1 LQKKIAK
8 YLERIKKRFY
18 FALAFENY
26 GSRECFKKSSAK
38 YFQKKTSA
46 KVWML
51 QKNALPLHHF
61 PLRKMV
67 ESDNRSSEDTGY
79 SSLKKLSS

>member
-1 LQKKIAK
+1 KKIAK

-38 YFQKKTSA
+38 YFQKKTLA
-46 KVWML
+46 KVWWL
-51 QKNALPLHHF
+51 KIFALPLHHF
-61 PLRKMV
+61 PPRKRGRIV
-67 ESDNRSSEDTGY
+67 KEKVLNIQNIV
-79 SSLKKLSS
+79 L